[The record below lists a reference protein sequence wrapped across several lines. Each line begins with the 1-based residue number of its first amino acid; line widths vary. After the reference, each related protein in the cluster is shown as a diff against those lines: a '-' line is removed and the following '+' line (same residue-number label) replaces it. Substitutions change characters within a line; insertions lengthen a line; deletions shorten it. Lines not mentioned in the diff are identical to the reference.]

1 MIGQMH
7 QIEEPDV
14 TPLIN
19 VNLVVLAMVVL
30 MAASAAR
37 LLPLAVPGIDHAGER
52 GQDVSLIVTGRGYA
66 FRGGAGGE
74 TLADPAA
81 LAAAMAEPGKL
92 AGGWTMAVSDN
103 QLGQAVD
110 ALAAVS
116 AVSVNLADGAGRDRL
131 ARAVRRLRGAGLRV
145 VLDKT
150 CAITLTVGRE
160 SYALAGRSG
169 LNADEL
175 AEAVAGLDE
184 GTIILV
190 HMDGDAPYER
200 LVRALE
206 PIMSTPGVE
215 VAFGQAD
222 GVKVVSPDGGGAGRK
237 DGT

>member
-52 GQDVSLIVTGRGYA
+52 GQDVSLIVTGGGYA
-66 FRGGAGGE
+66 FRSGAGGE

-81 LAAAMAEPGKL
+81 LAALMAEPGKL
-92 AGGWTMAVSDN
+92 AGGWTMTVSDD

-131 ARAVRRLRGAGLRV
+131 ARAVKRLRGAALRV

-150 CAITLTVGRE
+150 CAIPLTVGRE

-190 HMDGDAPYER
+190 HMDGDALYER

-206 PIMSTPGVE
+206 PIMSRPGVE
-215 VAFGQAD
+215 VAFGQA
-222 GVKVVSPDGGGAGRK
+222 GRVKVVSPDGGG
-237 DGT
+237 